1 MQNHHL
7 HDTTM
12 RLLLLL
18 SALLTALTGAVV
30 SSSASAQP
38 VEASVSVSAAKPGG
52 IATVAP
58 APARAMQAAFATP
71 RAWRAPAPMVVYR
84 PGRFFGERRRQ

>member
-1 MQNHHL
+1 
-7 HDTTM
+7 M

-18 SALLTALTGAVV
+18 SALLTALTGVV
-30 SSSASAQP
+30 GGSAASAQP

-52 IATVAP
+52 IATVARP
-58 APARAMQAAFATP
+58 ATHAMQGAFASLSV
-71 RAWRAPAPMVVYR
+71 WRAPEPIVFYR